1 MKYDVLALDMD
12 GTTLSSDV
20 TLSEENLEAIK
31 KAIDAGITVLPAT
44 GRALSMVPKEII
56 EIPGIQYAITSNGA
70 RVADVLTNETIVEIP
85 IPREDKRKAYEIF
98 RENDVFPEIYTNGRS
113 VVMEEQYRRLREFV
127 PEAYWE
133 FFDTNVHPITIEE
146 YEDLIENGHV
156 EKFNFFMRTPEIKE
170 IVMDRLEKE
179 TTMELIRSAEGNGE
193 ANSRECSKGA
203 ALKGLCKVMG
213 HGLGSCI
220 AMGDSNNDVKM
231 IEMAGLGIAVG
242 NAMPNVKEIAD
253 IVTVTNDEHAVAKVI
268 DEFFLNDIIE
278 TAEELEELKEA

>member
-1 MKYDVLALDMD
+1 
-12 GTTLSSDV
+12 
-20 TLSEENLEAIK
+20 
-31 KAIDAGITVLPAT
+31 
-44 GRALSMVPKEII
+44 
-56 EIPGIQYAITSNGA
+56 
-70 RVADVLTNETIVEIP
+70 
-85 IPREDKRKAYEIF
+85 
-98 RENDVFPEIYTNGRS
+98 
-113 VVMEEQYRRLREFV
+113 
-127 PEAYWE
+127 
-133 FFDTNVHPITIEE
+133 
-146 YEDLIENGHV
+146 
-156 EKFNFFMRTPEIKE
+156 
-170 IVMDRLEKE
+170 
-179 TTMELIRSAEGNGE
+179 MELIRSAEGNGE